1 MRSIDEARAY
11 QKQERSR
18 DNSELWEAVMA
29 AHEAIIALGGP
40 GLPEL
45 HVNRARAN
53 LIRAGI
59 STSGDFTDTELNKI
73 ATADGTR
80 CWSAD
85 MGTIFQNEPIV
96 GEDGEIY
103 IALQMHE
110 AQAGWGPGTEGGRTL
125 FRLLR
130 KEPEETGVYL
140 DVAWGERVPYG
151 AVRRDPED
159 GNLYTPIHEGG
170 VTLYEP
176 HFPHLVP
183 SEYTLY
189 TPPEPEEPGGA
200 DAWESLEDNHAF
212 AVGDHFTYDG
222 VEYEVLRAF
231 SKQAGCAPPAL
242 LNDFY
247 KAVGE
252 RGE

>member
-1 MRSIDEARAY
+1 
-11 QKQERSR
+11 
-18 DNSELWEAVMA
+18 
-29 AHEAIIALGGP
+29 
-40 GLPEL
+40 
-45 HVNRARAN
+45 
-53 LIRAGI
+53 
-59 STSGDFTDTELNKI
+59 
-73 ATADGTR
+73 
-80 CWSAD
+80 

-96 GEDGEIY
+96 GEAGEIY

-140 DVAWGERVPYG
+140 DFAWGERVPYG

-231 SKQAGCAPPAL
+231 SKQAGWAPPAL